1 MAYKRNVTSKK
12 VQKFLNENTNESI
25 RLKELLLELAQFSTI
40 LGEKIDASNVKRL
53 ISLSKKWN
61 VNLPGNVSRIQD
73 FQKLKDN
80 AKFDLMGFINYE
92 ASILAD
98 FDFFD
103 IQSDLKKIFE
113 RYKNDL
119 LEIRPTAEKSE
130 LYDIKYSSKDY
141 GKQFTDVRNREPA
154 EIYANLMY
162 LSNQL
167 AHIFSSEN
175 RSIKDKG
182 NKEYNEQIYFLRR
195 AFMNI
200 KDWCVHQIIQEK
212 KNGAN
217 IETICVQRDE
227 TKYGFVFSVIL
238 PDYFEPFR
246 VHIPDNLLS
255 PDEMS
260 ECSSQEQFFD
270 NNLKTTFPTYVSEEK
285 FKLLEEVYREKYK
298 GTGNRYG
305 ESKSRLQWF
314 LSNRSKLLKQQKEKD
329 IKDKKLELQTDNKSV
344 LDEISE
350 GLNISFPQYFE
361 EGFLNRTSYSLRDAL
376 QEIKNIAEVELLQLG
391 VPVGSIST
399 EVSKLFIYMK
409 MVTPLSTFRKM
420 SEQDRRKLVLDS
432 IQKYEQVY
440 AFVSENMG
448 IFDSYSELK
457 SKMKKGDFTVDESK
471 RTRVAKNEE
480 HAILIEDVRRLSEE
494 VQRLSAQLVEWREK
508 YSNAQKQM
516 HTLNEENRKLRTK
529 NKRLAR
535 KMDVLLDGNKRLI
548 ADRDKAREELSSIR
562 RILGGEEK

>member
-61 VNLPGNVSRIQD
+61 VNLPGNLSRIQD

-175 RSIKDKG
+175 RGIKDKG

-314 LSNRSKLLKQQKEKD
+314 LSNRSKLLKQQKEK
-329 IKDKKLELQTDNKSV
+329 ILK
-344 LDEISE
+344 
-350 GLNISFPQYFE
+350 
-361 EGFLNRTSYSLRDAL
+361 
-376 QEIKNIAEVELLQLG
+376 IKN
-391 VPVGSIST
+391 
-399 EVSKLFIYMK
+399 
-409 MVTPLSTFRKM
+409 
-420 SEQDRRKLVLDS
+420 
-432 IQKYEQVY
+432 
-440 AFVSENMG
+440 
-448 IFDSYSELK
+448 
-457 SKMKKGDFTVDESK
+457 
-471 RTRVAKNEE
+471 
-480 HAILIEDVRRLSEE
+480 
-494 VQRLSAQLVEWREK
+494 
-508 YSNAQKQM
+508 
-516 HTLNEENRKLRTK
+516 
-529 NKRLAR
+529 
-535 KMDVLLDGNKRLI
+535 
-548 ADRDKAREELSSIR
+548 
-562 RILGGEEK
+562 